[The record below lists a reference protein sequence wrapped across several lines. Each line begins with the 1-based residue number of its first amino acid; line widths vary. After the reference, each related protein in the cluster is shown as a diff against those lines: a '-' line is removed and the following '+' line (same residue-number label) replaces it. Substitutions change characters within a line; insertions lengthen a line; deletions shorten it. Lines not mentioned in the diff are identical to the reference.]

1 MAIKPT
7 ELRRDLYRILDEV
20 IATGTAVEID
30 RNGFR
35 LKIVPVGTPGR
46 VDRLVPH
53 PDALPGDPEEIV
65 EIDWSGEWVPSI

>member
-1 MAIKPT
+1 M
-7 ELRRDLYRILDEV
+7 
-20 IATGTAVEID
+20 EID

-65 EIDWSGEWVPSI
+65 EIDWSGEWDPSI